1 MSLAGSGFW
10 IVHPLDRMRRPDT
23 AGPSRCRTGI
33 QIRVTRHDECLEHT
47 AIPREVT
54 WSCRFHGGDE
64 PVERRRGAIFGLVQ
78 NAVEPRDRLVFAAAR
93 GNDRYRRLRSCVEGV
108 DLEDVAVAL
117 DTTPGAGP
125 GGGWESSSQVIHV
138 PTGSAAGAIVRGP
151 SEHGAAV
158 PHLASSDL
166 QTSDP
171 AAFYGP
177 GVVVLSSSVRM
188 NGAGRVGWLL
198 WPSTR
203 TLPSKVTR
211 PVAVASRCCLV
222 LVLIRKP
229 WFDVVLTLVSSSPTP
244 V

>member
-117 DTTPGAGP
+117 GHDAGS
-125 GGGWESSSQVIHV
+125 G
-138 PTGSAAGAIVRGP
+138 TRRGLG
-151 SEHGAAV
+151 ELFA
-158 PHLASSDL
+158 
-166 QTSDP
+166 SDP
-171 AAFYGP
+171 RP
-177 GVVVLSSSVRM
+177 HGVGRRRNCAWSLRAWRGCPSPCVL
-188 NGAGRVGWLL
+188 
-198 WPSTR
+198 
-203 TLPSKVTR
+203 
-211 PVAVASRCCLV
+211 
-222 LVLIRKP
+222 
-229 WFDVVLTLVSSSPTP
+229 
-244 V
+244 

>member
-117 DTTPGAGP
+117 GHDAGS
-125 GGGWESSSQVIHV
+125 G
-138 PTGSAAGAIVRGP
+138 TRRGLG
-151 SEHGAAV
+151 ELFA
-158 PHLASSDL
+158 
-166 QTSDP
+166 SDP
-171 AAFYGP
+171 RPPRGRPPAQLC
-177 GVVVLSSSVRM
+177 VVPPSMARLSLTLRPLTSR
-188 NGAGRVGWLL
+188 RVTPR
-198 WPSTR
+198 PSTAR
-203 TLPSKVTR
+203 GS
-211 PVAVASRCCLV
+211 
-222 LVLIRKP
+222 
-229 WFDVVLTLVSSSPTP
+229 
-244 V
+244 